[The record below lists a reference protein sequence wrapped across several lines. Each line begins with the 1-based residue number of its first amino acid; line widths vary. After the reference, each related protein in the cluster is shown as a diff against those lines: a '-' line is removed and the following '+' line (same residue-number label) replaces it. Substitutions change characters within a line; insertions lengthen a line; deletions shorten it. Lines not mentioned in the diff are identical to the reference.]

1 MYSQFMMH
9 GQKNIVIT
17 QLFRRLFKGL
27 NRRMNCHEYGHD
39 DVISNILSWLRS
51 RTLHLNSHSM
61 LSCWKRLWSHTDN
74 FIILELIVTMYQYY
88 YFIEFLLALNLSMQ
102 PQKFALSRCVQL
114 LTSDIPHT

>member
-39 DVISNILSWLRS
+39 DVISNILS
-51 RTLHLNSHSM
+51 
-61 LSCWKRLWSHTDN
+61 
-74 FIILELIVTMYQYY
+74 
-88 YFIEFLLALNLSMQ
+88 
-102 PQKFALSRCVQL
+102 
-114 LTSDIPHT
+114 